1 MHVNLPNQTGLQS
14 IVAMACCVYFSKC
27 KGMPGLDH
35 QLLTSVIFEKAR
47 GWIPSNCCY
56 IDILKISLCQRKIPA
71 MIKVWVRK
79 NKSTHAL
86 PMAFYILAFFDD
98 RKNEYCCNAFSNK
111 A

>member
-1 MHVNLPNQTGLQS
+1 
-14 IVAMACCVYFSKC
+14 
-27 KGMPGLDH
+27 MPGLDH

-86 PMAFYILAFFDD
+86 PMAFFLLAFLMIEKMNIAVMHFLI
-98 RKNEYCCNAFSNK
+98 RHNAL
-111 A
+111 